1 MNLADETLAPGREKK
16 APASG
21 PKLKDVYPLYLA
33 NEAKQPNADLEVTD
47 KFTGKVAFRVAQAD
61 AATIDAGI
69 AAAVA
74 ATEPMARMP
83 AYERQ
88 NVLQHCVDRFK
99 QRFDELAF
107 ALCVEAG
114 KPIKDSEGEVTRL
127 IDTFRIAAEESVRL
141 TGEVQPLD
149 ISPRAKGYM
158 GIWKRVPIGP
168 CSFISPFNF
177 PLNLAAHKIAPAI
190 AVGCPF
196 VMKPASR
203 TPLGAIIMGEVLA
216 ETNLPKGAFSILPA
230 HREGADLFTEDER
243 LKLLS
248 FTGSPGVG
256 WELKAKAGK
265 KKVVLELGGN
275 AAVIVDADA
284 DLDDAVERIIFGA
297 FYQSGQS
304 CIGVQRITAHESVY
318 DALRDR
324 LVTKTKTL
332 VAGDPHDRSTF
343 IGPMIDVKEA
353 TRLDGWI
360 QEAVGKGATLL
371 CGGRRDGAMLE
382 ATLLEGVDRDTKVY
396 REEAFGP
403 VAILS
408 KFSDFRE
415 ALAEVND
422 SKFGLQ
428 AGIFTRDLFKMFE
441 AWERLEVGGVVINDV
456 PSYRVDNMPYGGV
469 KDSGLGREGIRFA
482 MEDMTEIRN
491 LVIRRREE
499 GPPKKQTGE

>member
-1 MNLADETLAPGREKK
+1 VTV
-16 APASG
+16 
-21 PKLKDVYPLYLA
+21 LKSVYPLYLNNKA
-33 NEAKQPNADLEVTD
+33 VQSNTDLAVTD
-47 KFTGKVAFRVAQAD
+47 KYTGEVAFRVAIAD

-69 AAAVA
+69 AGAVA
-74 ATEPMARMP
+74 AAEPMARM
-83 AYERQ
+83 ASYERQ

-99 QRFDELAF
+99 ARFDELAY
-107 ALCVEAG
+107 ALCIEAG
-114 KPIKDSEGEVTRL
+114 KPIKDAEGEVSRL
-127 IDTFRIAAEESVRL
+127 IDTFRIAAEEAVRM

-149 ISPRAKGYM
+149 IAPRARGYQGM
-158 GIWKRVPIGP
+158 WKRVPIGP

-203 TPLGAIIMGEVLA
+203 TPLGAIIMGEILA
-216 ETNLPKGAFSILPA
+216 ETDLPTGAFSILPA
-230 HREGADLFTEDER
+230 SRDGADLFTEDDR

-248 FTGSPGVG
+248 FTGSPDVG
-256 WELKAKAGK
+256 WALKAKSGK

-275 AAVIVDADA
+275 AAVIIDHDA
-284 DLDDAVERIIFGA
+284 DLDDALERVIFGA

-304 CIGVQRITAHESVY
+304 CIGVQRIIIHADIY
-318 DALRDR
+318 DRFRDM
-324 LVTKTKTL
+324 L
-332 VAGDPHDRSTF
+332 VARAATLITGNPHDRATF

-353 TRLDGWI
+353 ERLSSWI
-360 QEAVGKGATLL
+360 DEAIAAGASLL
-371 CGGRRDGAMLE
+371 CGGNRNGAMLD
-382 ATLLEGVDRDTKVY
+382 ATLLEDVPRDAKAC

-403 VAILS
+403 LAILS
-408 KFSDFRE
+408 KFTDFHA

-428 AGIFTRDLFKMFE
+428 AGVFTRDLFKALD
-441 AWERLEVGGVVINDV
+441 AWDTLEVGGVVINDV

-469 KDSGLGREGIRFA
+469 KDSGLGREGVRFA

-491 LVIRRREE
+491 LVIRR
-499 GPPKKQTGE
+499 KT

>member
-1 MNLADETLAPGREKK
+1 MTT
-16 APASG
+16 
-21 PKLKDVYPLYLA
+21 LKDTYPLYLN
-33 NEAKQPNADLEVTD
+33 NEASQPNTDLEVTD
-47 KFTGKVAFRVAQAD
+47 KFTGQVAFRVAQAD

-69 AAAVA
+69 AGAVA
-74 ATEPMARMP
+74 AAEPMARM
-83 AYERQ
+83 ASYERQ
-88 NVLQHCVDRFK
+88 AVLDHCVVRFRE
-99 QRFDELAF
+99 RFDELAY

-149 ISPRAKGYM
+149 ISPRAKGYQ

-177 PLNLAAHKIAPAI
+177 PLNLAAHKVAPAI

-216 ETNLPKGAFSILPA
+216 ETDLPKGAFSILPA
-230 HREGADLFTEDER
+230 HREGADLFTQDER

-256 WELKAKAGK
+256 WDLKARAGK

-275 AAVIVDADA
+275 AAVIVDRDA
-284 DLDDAVERIIFGA
+284 DLDDALDRVIFGA

-304 CIGVQRITAHESVY
+304 CIGVQRILIHRDVY
-318 DALRDR
+318 DRFRDM
-324 LVTKTKTL
+324 LVAKTRSLK
-332 VAGDPHDRSTF
+332 AGDPKDRETF
-343 IGPMIDVKEA
+343 IGPMISEREA
-353 TRLDGWI
+353 ERLDGWI
-360 QEAVGKGATLL
+360 AEAVAKGAKLL

-382 ATLLEGVDRDTKVY
+382 ATLLEKVDPATKLNV
-396 REEAFGP
+396 EEAFGP
-403 VAILS
+403 VAFLIP
-408 KFSDFRE
+408 FSDFSE
-415 ALAEVND
+415 AIDIVNA

-428 AGIFTRDLFKMFE
+428 AGIFTRDLFQMFD
-441 AWERLEVGGVVINDV
+441 AWDRLDVGGVVVNDV

-469 KDSGLGREGIRFA
+469 KDSGLGREGVRFA

-491 LVIRRREE
+491 LVIRR
-499 GPPKKQTGE
+499 T

>member
-1 MNLADETLAPGREKK
+1 MPR
-16 APASG
+16 
-21 PKLKDVYPLYLA
+21 LKEVYPLYLA

-47 KFTGKVAFRVAQAD
+47 KYTGKVAFRCAQAD

-69 AAAVA
+69 AAAADA
-74 ATEPMARMP
+74 AGPMARM
-83 AYERQ
+83 ASFERQ
-88 NVLQHCVDRFK
+88 AVLQHCVDRF
-99 QRFDELAF
+99 RERYDELAF

-127 IDTFRIAAEESVRL
+127 IDTFRIAAEESVRM

-149 ISPRAKGYM
+149 ISPRARGYQ
-158 GIWKRVPIGP
+158 GLWKRVPIGP

-177 PLNLAAHKIAPAI
+177 PLNLAAHKVAPAI

-216 ETNLPKGAFSILPA
+216 ETGLPKGAFSILPA
-230 HREGADLFTEDER
+230 HREGADLFTTDER

-248 FTGSPGVG
+248 FTGSPAVG
-256 WELKAKAGK
+256 WDLKARAGK

-275 AAVIVDADA
+275 AAVIVDKDA

-304 CIGVQRITAHESVY
+304 CIGVQRIIIHADIYGE
-318 DALRDR
+318 LKKR
-324 LVTKTKTL
+324 LVRKARAL
-332 VAGDPHDRSTF
+332 VAGNPHDRETF

-353 TRLDGWI
+353 QRLDNWI
-360 QEAVGKGATLL
+360 REAVEDGAKLL
-371 CGGRRDGAMLE
+371 CGGKRDGAMLE
-382 ATLLEGVDRDTKVY
+382 ATLLEDVDRSATLY

-408 KFSDFRE
+408 SFTDFDA
-415 ALAEVND
+415 ALEEVND

-428 AGIFTRDLFKMFE
+428 AGIFTRDLFKTFD
-441 AWERLEVGGVVINDV
+441 AWDRLEVGGIVINDV

-469 KDSGLGREGIRFA
+469 KDSGLGREGVRFA

-491 LVIRRREE
+491 LVIRRGAGAALR
-499 GPPKKQTGE
+499 QMGE